1 VVDHL
6 GLDLYNKHIDSKKDI
21 MQYTLITKTGKIM
34 QFYIK
39 AVAETYQAGLGGVVF
54 GPQVL
59 ETQEKEQKTVA
70 L

>member
-1 VVDHL
+1 
-6 GLDLYNKHIDSKKDI
+6 

-54 GPQVL
+54 GPRVL

-70 L
+70 S